1 MLYILH
7 LEKRQSIILK
17 LEVCS
22 DLFNKKW
29 LRLSQILPKIVITF
43 KVLNYFDMTIN
54 LLITYWMYI

>member
-17 LEVCS
+17 LEVYS
-22 DLFNKKW
+22 DLLNKKW